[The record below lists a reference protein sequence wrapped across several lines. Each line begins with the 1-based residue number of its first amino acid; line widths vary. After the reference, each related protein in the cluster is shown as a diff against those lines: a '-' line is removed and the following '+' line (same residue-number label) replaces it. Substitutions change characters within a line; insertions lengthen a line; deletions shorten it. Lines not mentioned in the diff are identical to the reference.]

1 MEKRLPL
8 ILVFLLFSAAML
20 FADPDDI
27 AFIRI
32 RLWAPFDE
40 VPSLDNVST
49 GQTDYS
55 KEITFKHASDLLRET
70 GNFVINAMVYGWS
83 FSITPKDNTR
93 GVKEYVE
100 FTPQKETNVGDFD
113 IKWSNTVFEEDKITC
128 WLEFERT
135 PLMMH
140 SKSWWNTVSCPRIH
154 GSGESVYTGKFDS
167 AYDYGSYG
175 TCYLRSGV
183 VPE

>member
-8 ILVFLLFSAAML
+8 ILVFLLFSASML

-55 KEITFKHASDLLRET
+55 KETTFKHASDLLRET
-70 GNFVINAMVYGWS
+70 ENFVINAMVYGWS
-83 FSITPKDNTR
+83 FSITHKDNTR
-93 GVKEYVE
+93 GVKE
-100 FTPQKETNVGDFD
+100 
-113 IKWSNTVFEEDKITC
+113 
-128 WLEFERT
+128 
-135 PLMMH
+135 
-140 SKSWWNTVSCPRIH
+140 
-154 GSGESVYTGKFDS
+154 
-167 AYDYGSYG
+167 
-175 TCYLRSGV
+175 
-183 VPE
+183 